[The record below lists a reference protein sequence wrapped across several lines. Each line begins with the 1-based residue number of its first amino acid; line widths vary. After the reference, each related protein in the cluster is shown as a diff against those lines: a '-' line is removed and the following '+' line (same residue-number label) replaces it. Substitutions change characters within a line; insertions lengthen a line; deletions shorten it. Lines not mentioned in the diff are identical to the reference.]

1 MTNYLSKFFLI
12 KMFKQDNV
20 PARILLIMSVLW
32 HDVVAIILKP
42 GLCFEIRMVNR
53 AICCIHLSPRLDIWY
68 HGYSIND
75 STLLSCLIFKLLV
88 NSLKLCGNAISC
100 LYIISTI
107 TQWQDRDATL
117 PESNRCF
124 VIKEYLLLLGG
135 GEQRQL
141 FARTLRYNIFLSTLC
156 SFQDQRNAT
165 NRSVAILKRPLDENY
180 NNPSS

>member
-1 MTNYLSKFFLI
+1 
-12 KMFKQDNV
+12 MFKQDNV
-20 PARILLIMSVLW
+20 SARILLIMTVLL
-32 HDVVAIILKP
+32 HDVVAIMLKP
-42 GLCFEIRMVNR
+42 GLCFEINMVNR

-68 HGYSIND
+68 HGSFIND
-75 STLLSCLIFKLLV
+75 STLLSCLVFKLPGD
-88 NSLKLCGNAISC
+88 SLKLCGNAISS

-117 PESNRCF
+117 PEGYRCW
-124 VIKEYLLLLGG
+124 VIEGYLLLLGG

-141 FARTLRYNIFLSTLC
+141 YARAPRYNIFLSTLC